1 MRTSLHALLRGML
14 VMAAFSIAAVAPS
27 RADEAAKDPK
37 DTKDAKAEAGDS
49 DKYAEDTDPVL
60 SVTAHSITVDGKV
73 IKYHATAGYMLLKQE
88 EGKPLVPPGGGPG
101 GTSPG
106 VSDDKDVKK
115 TKEGLELKAKVFF
128 VAYTLDDVADPGT
141 RPVTFAFNGGPGSAS
156 IWLHMASMGPRR
168 ANLDDEGEAPPPPYK
183 LVDNASTWLDQTDL
197 VFIDPVSTGFS
208 RTFPKE
214 DPKQFHG
221 LREDIASVGDFIR
234 LYTTRNNRWLSPK
247 FVLGESYGT
256 TRAAGLS
263 DYLQD
268 RFGMYLNGIVLVS
281 SCLNFQVF
289 GFGPFNKDPY
299 IDFLPTFATS
309 AWYHKKLAPDLQAK
323 GVAEVADEARAFASG
338 EFMSALAQGDR
349 MSPEDKRKVAAKIS
363 RFTGLPVDF
372 VLLRKLRVSDAD
384 FFGHLLLAEGK
395 MLGRYDAR
403 FTGPRYEPGTEF
415 TYGNPEYDPSS
426 EAVMGP
432 LTAAFNDYVRREL
445 KYESDIPYEG
455 ISDVGAWN
463 FGDAGNGYPDTS
475 EDLRHAMTRNPYLKV
490 WVTCSY
496 YDLATPF
503 FNAESVIAS
512 MNLDPTVRGN
522 LRFTYY
528 ESGHMLYI
536 HNPSRVK
543 FKADFLAFLHD
554 AVGQT
559 QVNTAAR

>member
-1 MRTSLHALLRGML
+1 ML

-27 RADEAAKDPK
+27 RADADAKDPK
-37 DTKDAKAEAGDS
+37 ADKCERGDS
-49 DKYAEDTDPVL
+49 DKFAEDTDPVL
-60 SVTAHSITVDGKV
+60 SVTAHQITVDGRV

-88 EGKPLVPPGGGPG
+88 EGKPLVPPNGGPG

-156 IWLHMASMGPRR
+156 IWLHMGSMAPRR
-168 ANLDDEGEAPPPPYK
+168 TNLDDDGEAPPPPYK

-197 VFIDPVSTGFS
+197 VFIDPVSTGYS

-214 DPKQFHG
+214 DPRQFHG

-268 RFGMYLNGIVLVS
+268 RFGMYVNGIVLVS

-299 IDFLPTFATS
+299 IDFLPTFATT
-309 AWYHKKLAPDLQAK
+309 AWYHRKLGADLQAK
-323 GVAEVADEARAFASG
+323 SVAEVADEARAFAGG
-338 EFMSALAQGDR
+338 EFMSALTQGDR
-349 MSPEDKRKVAAKIS
+349 LSPEGKRKVAAQIS

-372 VLLRKLRVSDAD
+372 VLLRKLRVSDVD
-384 FFGHLLLAEGK
+384 FFSHLLLAEGK

-403 FTGPRYEPGTEF
+403 FTGPRYEPGTDV
-415 TYGNPEYDPSS
+415 TQDNPEYDPSS

-432 LTAAFNDYVRREL
+432 LSAAFNDYVRREL
-445 KYESDIPYEG
+445 KYENDIPHEG
-455 ISDVGAWN
+455 IADVGSWN

-475 EDLRHAMTRNPYLKV
+475 ENLRHAMTRNPYLKV

-503 FNAESVIAS
+503 FNAESVMAS
-512 MNLDPTVRGN
+512 MNLDPSVRGN

-554 AVGQT
+554 AVGQS
-559 QVNTAAR
+559 QVHTAAR

>member
-1 MRTSLHALLRGML
+1 
-14 VMAAFSIAAVAPS
+14 
-27 RADEAAKDPK
+27 
-37 DTKDAKAEAGDS
+37 
-49 DKYAEDTDPVL
+49 
-60 SVTAHSITVDGKV
+60 
-73 IKYHATAGYMLLKQE
+73 
-88 EGKPLVPPGGGPG
+88 
-101 GTSPG
+101 

-156 IWLHMASMGPRR
+156 IWLHMGSMAPRR
-168 ANLDDEGEAPPPPYK
+168 ANLDDDGEAPPPPYK

-197 VFIDPVSTGFS
+197 VFIDPVSTGYS

-214 DPKQFHG
+214 DPRQFHG

-268 RFGMYLNGIVLVS
+268 RFGMYVNGIVLVS

-299 IDFLPTFATS
+299 IDFLPTFATT
-309 AWYHKKLAPDLQAK
+309 AWYHRKLGADLQAK
-323 GVAEVADEARAFASG
+323 SVAEVADEARAFAGG
-338 EFMSALAQGDR
+338 EFMSALTQGDR
-349 MSPEDKRKVAAKIS
+349 LSPEGKRKVAAQIS

-372 VLLRKLRVSDAD
+372 VLLRKLRVSDVD
-384 FFGHLLLAEGK
+384 FFSHLLLAEGK

-403 FTGPRYEPGTEF
+403 FTGPRYEPGTDV
-415 TYGNPEYDPSS
+415 TQDNPEYDPSS

-432 LTAAFNDYVRREL
+432 LSAAFNDYVRREL
-445 KYESDIPYEG
+445 KYENDIPHEG
-455 ISDVGAWN
+455 IADVGSWN

-475 EDLRHAMTRNPYLKV
+475 ENLRHAMTRNPYLKV

-503 FNAESVIAS
+503 FNAESVMAS
-512 MNLDPTVRGN
+512 MNLDPSVRGN

-554 AVGQT
+554 AVGQS
-559 QVNTAAR
+559 QVHTAAR